1 MFVSS
6 QAYRH
11 CLPPV
16 FPVPSCLCAIDYV
29 LPPVACW
36 AESFEVLCAANEC
49 FWEHEWDCHG
59 SCSGLTQQDYFQE
72 TLNLHSQYDISVGA
86 LSCQAHVLFGTAT
99 RACVALFFDTEW
111 ASPSQISVLAC
122 FTAYCVQLGRAYSV
136 DGMPANFQMYSTST
150 L

>member
-1 MFVSS
+1 MLVSNTPVLFIS

-16 FPVPSCLCAIDYV
+16 FSVPSCLCAIDYV

-36 AESFEVLCAANEC
+36 AVSFEVLCAANEC

-59 SCSGLTQQDYFQE
+59 SCSGLSQQDYFQE

-99 RACVALFFDTEW
+99 RACVALLFDTEW
-111 ASPSQISVLAC
+111 ASSLTDSCWHVSLRATGPSILCGRHAC
-122 FTAYCVQLGRAYSV
+122 KL
-136 DGMPANFQMYSTST
+136 
-150 L
+150 